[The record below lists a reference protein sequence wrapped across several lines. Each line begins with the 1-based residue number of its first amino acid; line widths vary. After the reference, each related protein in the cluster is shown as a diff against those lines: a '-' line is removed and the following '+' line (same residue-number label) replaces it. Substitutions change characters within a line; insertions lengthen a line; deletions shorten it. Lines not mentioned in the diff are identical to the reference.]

1 MRPTRL
7 GVSAAGLSA
16 FTLFAAAST
25 GNNLL
30 YLLFS
35 ATVSALAVSLLAG
48 RANLRALTC
57 RAELPDQVFRAT
69 AFPLTVIVEN
79 GRRSAARL
87 LSVRGPSGLAAL
99 DDIAP
104 GGLARA
110 ELRLVL
116 PLRGRALVD
125 GLFLESLYPLGL
137 FVLRRRVPPFEVLV
151 LPHASP
157 FQPQSDLEVDPR
169 ALGEGSR
176 GKSREGEF
184 FGPRAYTPDDDARLI
199 NWKLTAKTG
208 RPVVAEHAAAP
219 EGKAVVRLEG
229 TDDASVE
236 RAAASCRWYI
246 DAGLETGLVGPGV
259 EVRPERGLE
268 QLGRLLRALALV
280 GEGAAPRPVTAA
292 VHARDGGP
300 VDGAPLRRLTLAGG
314 VLVYLSL
321 FLIEELSPIFLL
333 LLSPLLLL
341 SWFFHERKVFVVPKR
356 LWDVSSVGMLLFL
369 LLVDWRR
376 NGVALANAHLLLYLL
391 FNRLLN
397 AWETKD
403 LRQVFLIFYLA
414 FFLVSG
420 LTISPWYFPLFVAWL
435 VFCAVWL
442 TLQSGARAARTASW
456 APGVARLLALSAV
469 LGTGVFLVVPRME
482 GLRRLNP
489 FVASGMDKL
498 QARSSAV
505 TGFTDRVFLGHFGTL
520 RRSSA
525 RVLRLRPDKP
535 PLSAGQAPAV
545 YVRGAA
551 FDRFDGRGWSTVPLD
566 FHYRLG
572 GKLLATVQGKAWAR
586 RRGAT
591 LFFPAVEDKSAGSF
605 DDIEIY
611 PLQFSVVFTAG
622 LPWMIDGISDAAWF
636 DHTDSVRAS
645 ASFTGGAKYRIYDAV
660 RAGWPTDSSPDLR
673 ERALRA
679 GLETPE
685 DPDGRAA
692 ALVARW
698 TKGSVDPAGKAEAVV
713 AHLRREYSYSTFSDG
728 KLTSLPDFLFK
739 TRKGNC
745 EYFATAAA
753 VLLRHA
759 GVPTRLVTGFR
770 ASQWNEWG
778 RFYDVRQSQ
787 AHAWIEAY
795 IPGRGWTLY
804 DATPAETGLSA
815 AADEMA
821 RRVQRWLDAAQVRWY
836 RDVIGYDQYAQRDT
850 LLRMTFLRAFE
861 GLRAVLERSLRTLL
875 PTAAV
880 LAFLVWVLRLLPG
893 WLRRG
898 DEYERAERALAR
910 AGLARRPWQTPL
922 EFSREVLAA
931 RPELAELSEL
941 VEAHYQSR
949 YARRAPDEARR
960 RQLRTVLKKLK
971 ERL

>member
-7 GVSAAGLSA
+7 GASAAGLAA

-30 YLLFS
+30 YLLFA
-35 ATVSALAVSLLAG
+35 ATLAALAVSLALG

-57 RAELPDQVFRAT
+57 RAELPDQVFRGT
-69 AFPLTVIVEN
+69 AFPLQVVVEN
-79 GRRSAARL
+79 GRRGTARL
-87 LSVRGPSGLAAL
+87 LSVRGPSGSARLE
-99 DDIAP
+99 DIVP
-104 GGLARA
+104 GGLSRA

-137 FVLRRRVPPFEVLV
+137 FVLRRRVPAFEVLV

-157 FQPQSDLEVDPR
+157 FSPQSDLEVDPR
-169 ALGEGSR
+169 AMGAGSR
-176 GKSREGEF
+176 RKSREGEF
-184 FGPRAYTPDDDARLI
+184 FGPRAYTPEDDARLI
-199 NWKLTAKTG
+199 HWKLTAKTG

-246 DAGLETGLVGPGV
+246 DAGLETGLAGPGV

-280 GEGAAPRPVTAA
+280 GEGGSPRPAFAAAP
-292 VHARDGGP
+292 ARDGGP
-300 VDGAPLRRLTLAGG
+300 VDGVPLRRLTLSGG
-314 VLVYLSL
+314 MLVFLAL
-321 FLIEELSPIFLL
+321 FLIEDLSPTFLL
-333 LLSPLLLL
+333 ALTPLLAL
-341 SWFFHERKVFVVPKR
+341 SWLFHERKKFIVPKR
-356 LWDVSSVGMLLFL
+356 LWDVLSVGMLLFL

-376 NGVALANAHLLLYLL
+376 YGVTLANAHLLLYLL
-391 FNRLLN
+391 FNRLLS

-403 LRQVFLIFYLA
+403 LRQVFLIYYLA

-420 LTISPWYFPLFVAWL
+420 LTISPWYFPLFLAWI
-435 VFCAVWL
+435 VFSAVWL
-442 TLQSGARAARTASW
+442 TLQSGAPAARLRSW

-469 LGTGVFLVVPRME
+469 LGTGVFLVVPRVE
-482 GLRRLNP
+482 GLRRFNP

-525 RVLRLRPDKP
+525 RVLRLRPDRP
-535 PLSAGQAPAV
+535 PRSAELAPAV
-545 YVRGAA
+545 YIRGAA
-551 FDRFDGRGWSTVPLD
+551 FDRFDGRGWSTVPPDRIL
-566 FHYRLG
+566 
-572 GKLLATVQGKAWAR
+572 VR
-586 RRGAT
+586 RSGAT
-591 LFFPAVEDKSAGSF
+591 LFFPALEDKASGSF
-605 DDIEIY
+605 YDLEIY

-622 LPWMIDGISDAAWF
+622 IPWMIDGISDTVWF
-636 DHTDSVRAS
+636 DHTDSVRAAS
-645 ASFTGGAKYRIYDAV
+645 SFTAGVKYRIYDAF
-660 RAGWPTDSSPDLR
+660 RAVWPTELAA
-673 ERALRA
+673 ELHARALGSA
-679 GLETPE
+679 LETPE
-685 DPDGRAA
+685 DPEGRAA

-698 TKGSVDPAGKAEAVV
+698 TKGIEGPAGKAEAVV
-713 AHLRREYSYSTFSDG
+713 THLRREYSYSTYSDG
-728 KLTSLPDFLFK
+728 RLTSLPDFLFK

-753 VLLRHA
+753 ILLRHA

-770 ASQWNEWG
+770 ASEWNEWG

-787 AHAWIEAY
+787 AHAWVEAY
-795 IPGRGWTLY
+795 LPGRGWTLY
-804 DATPAETGLSA
+804 DATPGETGLSA

-821 RRVQRWLDAAQVRWY
+821 RRVQRWLDAAQARWY

-850 LLRMTFLRAFE
+850 LLRMSFLRAFG
-861 GLRAVLERSLRTLL
+861 GLRAALERSLRALL
-875 PTAAV
+875 PITAG
-880 LAFLVWVLRLLPG
+880 LALLVWALRLLPG

-910 AGLARRPWQTPL
+910 AGLVRRPWQTPL
-922 EFSREVLAA
+922 EFSREVQSA
-931 RPELAELSEL
+931 RPELSELSEL
-941 VEAHYQSR
+941 VEAHYQAR
-949 YARRAPDEARR
+949 YAGLEPDAQRR
-960 RQLRTVLKKLK
+960 RRLRDALRKLK